1 MHSEMMAALE
11 EKADDRIY
19 RILIVDDEKNALIL
33 LHTALKRA
41 KQFKSDIR
49 IAENCTTAWAELEK
63 QDFDLVLSDYMM
75 PGTNGIEFL
84 TKVKERFPGTIR
96 VLITAYSGLD
106 IAKEAINKADVH
118 FFIEKPWKSDELIML
133 ISEALSGQRKGE
145 SRNKTRVDTAD
156 QDLPVGLIP
165 IGSKENT
172 EKD

>member
-1 MHSEMMAALE
+1 MEN
-11 EKADDRIY
+11 RVY
-19 RILIVDDEKNALIL
+19 RILIVDDEKNVLIA
-33 LHTALKRA
+33 LHTTLKRA

-49 IAENCTTAWAELEK
+49 IAENCTAAWAELDK
-63 QDFDLVLSDYMM
+63 QEFDIVLSDYMM

-84 TKVKERFPGTIR
+84 TEVKERFPGTIR

-106 IAKEAINKADVH
+106 IAKEAINKADVQ

-133 ISEALSGQRKGE
+133 ISEALSGQKKEE
-145 SRNKTRVDTAD
+145 SRNKTRADTAD

-165 IGSKENT
+165 IGSKEDP